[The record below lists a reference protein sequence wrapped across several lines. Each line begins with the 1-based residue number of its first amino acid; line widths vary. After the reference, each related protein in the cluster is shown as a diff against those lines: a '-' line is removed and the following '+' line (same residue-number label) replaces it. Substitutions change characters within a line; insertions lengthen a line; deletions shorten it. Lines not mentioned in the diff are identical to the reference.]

1 MSIPSV
7 STRRPVAVWMLFL
20 GVVLLGA
27 ISYVRL
33 PIDLLP
39 DVSYPRL
46 VVYTL
51 YPEVAP
57 SEVERLVTE
66 RVEAAAAT
74 VPGVDRVSSTS
85 RYGVSLV
92 TIRFAWGT
100 DMDFAMLNVRER
112 MDNVRGQL
120 PQSVTRPVI
129 LRVDPESE
137 PVMTLS
143 VVGGEDLWA
152 TKEFAETVFRRRLE
166 QLDGIAQA
174 AVAGGL
180 DREIQ
185 VDVNPRAIDA
195 YGLTLEEIATAL
207 DRANVSAPGGTI
219 LQGRYRYPLR
229 TLGEFRTVEE
239 IADVVVARRQVGAG
253 GQGSGAGAGGGGAAA
268 GPATDASGFQVIR
281 LRDIARVVDGFAER
295 EAIARYGG
303 TESVGVL
310 VFKESGANTV
320 RVAERVNE
328 VVAQLA
334 SEYDDFHVDVAGD
347 QADFIAA
354 SISNVVQALV
364 LGGMLAFLVLF
375 LFLRDSRYPFAIALA
390 IPISVVATFAMMDAA
405 GVSLNIMSLG
415 GLALGVGM
423 LVDNSIIVLENIF
436 RHREELGRDAVEAAA
451 VGAEEV
457 QSAITA
463 STLTTVSVF
472 GPIIYVEGVAGELFE
487 DLSLAV
493 AFSLLASLVVALTLL
508 PSLAARFG
516 GVPAV
521 AEDGPEERVRPDPT
535 GRVARAAHMARAVL
549 IAPFRALA
557 WLGRLARELVL
568 FWWREA
574 SGVLGRVFGPPL
586 RAFDR
591 SFDRFAGRYH
601 GALEWSLDHPG
612 RVLGASAGVLVLTLL
627 AGTMLPR
634 DLLPDVDQGA
644 FTVRLELEEGTSLE
658 ATSDVAATIEAAAL
672 SDDEVEAV
680 FSTVGRDARAYAS
693 GDRAV
698 GLHTATVE
706 VRMRAGGDTDAAA
719 DRLRALGT
727 ELPAGSFSVETG
739 QATALGAMLG
749 GGEADIAVRV
759 RSEDLDLAFASA
771 DEIARL
777 LEGVSSVGNVRVGTD
792 RGQPQLQIEID
803 RAACASYGIE
813 PRLVAEHVD
822 RAMRGAVATEFVDFD
837 RKIDVVVR
845 YPSDL
850 RYSRET
856 LDGLRVQG
864 VPIRELIH
872 VQETLA
878 PSEVRRE
885 DQARVVP
892 VYADVLRGG
901 LDAAVED
908 VQAALAPLAPT
919 SAVRWEV
926 GGENEEMRRSFR
938 DLAFAFALALLLVY
952 MILAAQF
959 ESFVHPLTILIA
971 VPLALVG
978 AVLALIA
985 TGEGLNT
992 MSLIGAVILVGIVVN
1007 DAIVKVDFI
1016 RQGRERGEA
1025 LRHAILEAGRVRLRP
1040 IVMTTATTVLGL
1052 VPMAL
1057 GIGRGADLR
1066 APLAVA
1072 VIGGLVFATALT
1084 LIVVPVVYQTI
1095 ERARL
1100 AVRAHRRAADPGTG
1114 DTAGLTAEF
1123 PR

>member
-1 MSIPSV
+1 MSLPTV

-20 GVVLLGA
+20 AIVLLGG
-27 ISYVRL
+27 ISYARL

-57 SEVERLVTE
+57 AEVERLVTE
-66 RVEAAAAT
+66 RVEASAAA
-74 VPGVDRVSSTS
+74 VPGVEQVTSTS

-92 TIRFAWGT
+92 TLRFAWGT

-112 MDNVRGQL
+112 MDNVRGAL
-120 PQSVTRPVI
+120 PQSATRPTI

-166 QLDGIAQA
+166 QLDGVAQA

-185 VDVNPRAIDA
+185 VEVDPGAVEA
-195 YGLTLEEIATAL
+195 YGLTLQQIAEVL
-207 DRANVSAPGGTI
+207 DAANVSAPGGTI

-239 IADVVVARRQVGAG
+239 IADVVVARRAVGG
-253 GQGSGAGAGGGGAAA
+253 GRAGGGRTGEV
-268 GPATDASGFQVIR
+268 TSQENVDAQGYQVIR
-281 LRDIARVVDGFAER
+281 LRDIGRVIDGFAER

-303 TESVGVL
+303 VESVGVL

-320 RVAERVNE
+320 RVAERVGE
-328 VVAQLA
+328 VVEQLA
-334 SEYDDFHVDVAGD
+334 SEYPAYRVDVAGD

-364 LGGMLAFLVLF
+364 LGGLLAFLVLF

-390 IPISVVATFAMMDAA
+390 IPISVVATFALMEAA
-405 GVSLNIMSLG
+405 GVTLNIMSLG

-436 RHREELGRDAVEAAA
+436 RHREELGREAEEAAA
-451 VGAEEV
+451 AGAEEV
-457 QSAITA
+457 QAAITA
-463 STLTTVSVF
+463 STLTTISVF
-472 GPIIYVEGVAGELFE
+472 GPIMYVEGVAGELFE

-493 AFSLLASLVVALTLL
+493 AFSLLASLLVAITLL

-516 GVPAV
+516 
-521 AEDGPEERVRPDPT
+521 RVRVAPEGAATEEVDAPGKP
-535 GRVARAAHMARAVL
+535 GRLPRLGRAARWLARA
-549 IAPFRALA
+549 PFLALA
-557 WLGRLARELVL
+557 WLGRLIRDLVT
-568 FWWREA
+568 FWVR
-574 SGVLGRVFGPPL
+574 GMGDGLGRVFGPL
-586 RAFDR
+586 IRAFDR
-591 SFDRFAGRYH
+591 AFDRFAGRYH
-601 GALEWSLDHPG
+601 TALEWSLEHPG
-612 RVLGASAGVLVLTLL
+612 RVLGSSAAVLVLTLA
-627 AGTMLPR
+627 AGALLPR
-634 DLLPDVDQGA
+634 DLLPEVDQGA

-658 ATSDVAATIEAAAL
+658 ATADAAAMVEAAAL
-672 SDDEVEAV
+672 ADEEIEAV
-680 FSTVGRDARAYAS
+680 FSTVGQDARAYAA
-693 GDRAV
+693 GERAV
-698 GLHTATVE
+698 GLHTATIQ

-719 DRLRALGT
+719 QRLRALGGRFP
-727 ELPAGSFSVETG
+727 EGALSVETG

-759 RSEDLDLAFASA
+759 RSEDLDLAYARA
-771 DEIARL
+771 QEIAAL
-777 LEGVSSVGNVRVGTD
+777 LENVGTVGNVRVGSE
-792 RGQPQLQIEID
+792 RGQPQLQVEID
-803 RAACASYGIE
+803 RVACATYGIE
-813 PRLVAEHVD
+813 PSFVADVID
-822 RAMRGAVATEFVDFD
+822 RAMRGAVATEFVDFE

-845 YPSDL
+845 YPGEL

-856 LDGLRVQG
+856 LDALRVQG
-864 VPIRELIH
+864 VPLRRLVR
-872 VQETLA
+872 VQEVLA

-908 VQAALAPLAPT
+908 VQAALTPIPVTAD
-919 SAVRWEV
+919 VRWEV

-978 AVLALIA
+978 AVLALFMA
-985 TGEGLNT
+985 GEGLNT
-992 MSLIGAVILVGIVVN
+992 MSLIGVVILVGIVVN

-1016 RQGRERGEA
+1016 RQGRERGEE

-1066 APLAVA
+1066 APLAIA
-1072 VIGGLVFATALT
+1072 VIGGLVMATALT
-1084 LIVVPVVYQTI
+1084 LIVVPVVFQTL
-1095 ERARL
+1095 ERTRA
-1100 AVRAHRRAADPGTG
+1100 AVRDSRSGGALAKGDGLATDP
-1114 DTAGLTAEF
+1114 A
-1123 PR
+1123 R